1 MQRHAEID
9 RPSVPSRSNTDKS
22 FLPSMIGCIGLV
34 VVVAA
39 VTFAGTASAVNA
51 LNRNA
56 TNQIALARQPQH
68 VVVNDDS
75 STNDKNSSNTSK
87 PSDTEKKAS
96 QLEWAQKY
104 SIVWDEGGNPID
116 ENGNIMNDPT
126 TSANEVARAI
136 ARGDATAE
144 GISIYWLGQQE
155 AVESVET
162 PVAPQAPAKM
172 YEGVANVSQRSDGT
186 YIYTVQRGDC
196 LTRICGTIGV
206 DMPTIMKLNQID
218 NPSLLEVGQQLVLPS
233 GEVTHNQSGAGLG

>member
-1 MQRHAEID
+1 MQRRAEIN
-9 RPSVPSRSNTDKS
+9 RPLTTSRSNTDKS

-56 TNQIALARQPQH
+56 ANQIALAKQPQQ

-75 STNDKNSSNTSK
+75 STNDKNSSNSST
-87 PSDTEKKAS
+87 PSNTENKVS

-104 SIVWDEGGNPID
+104 DIVWDEGGNPID
-116 ENGNIMNDPT
+116 VNGNIMNDPT
-126 TSANEVARAI
+126 TSVNEVARAI
-136 ARGDATAE
+136 SRGEATAD

-155 AVESVET
+155 AVEPVET
-162 PVAPQAPAKM
+162 PVAPQAPAKL

-196 LTRICGTIGV
+196 LTRICGTVGV
-206 DMPTIMKLNQID
+206 DMPTILKLNQID
-218 NPSLLEVGQQLVLPS
+218 NPSLLEIGQQLVLPS